1 MNSISCTPHL
11 FISLALLNFLIK
23 PHLLPLPLQA
33 SVVPVHSSS
42 SVPPPLVSEEK
53 VLFGVIATHPQV
65 KTASDLDKLYNPL
78 DVSTIRK
85 EVGIDRML
93 FSLFVCVCVIVY
105 SACTVFICF
114 LVICYT
120 ILAVLFIYLFIYL
133 FNFINFFY
141 LLFVCLFIIY
151 LSVVVVAMASL

>member
-85 EVGIDRML
+85 EVGLERECFL
-93 FSLFVCVCVIVY
+93 VCLFVCVSLFIVHVQFSFVFLLFVIQY
-105 SACTVFICF
+105 WLS
-114 LVICYT
+114 Y
-120 ILAVLFIYLFIYL
+120 LFIYLIYL
-133 FNFINFFY
+133 FNFINFFICY
-141 LLFVCLFIIY
+141 SFVCLLFTY
-151 LSVVVVAMASL
+151 L